1 MAPLYQQDMQVKVP
15 RGRTQ
20 PLWWTLRRPHRPLTY
35 HAAHRMFERANSCLG
50 SDWTLHDLRH
60 SAATRMARDP
70 QMTLSDVQWVMGHA
84 HLTTTELYLT
94 PTKEEVVAGVLAH
107 HARRAMQREDPVPPP
122 PAPGYDPQSLSVL
135 FGRSM

>member
-1 MAPLYQQDMQVKVP
+1 
-15 RGRTQ
+15 
-20 PLWWTLRRPHRPLTY
+20 
-35 HAAHRMFERANSCLG
+35 MFERANACLG

-107 HARRAMQREDPVPPP
+107 HARQAAERNDPIPPP